1 MRSASATINTL
12 QAGERVEMMDSLQ
25 RELVALIDEVAPPLI
40 DLEQLERLVTQD
52 ELMEAYDGECLVH
65 DGCRPIL
72 SRRIA

>member
-1 MRSASATINTL
+1 
-12 QAGERVEMMDSLQ
+12 MMDSLQ
-25 RELVALIDEVAPPLI
+25 RELVALVDEVAPPLL

-52 ELMEAYDGECLVH
+52 ELLEAYDGECLIH

>member
-1 MRSASATINTL
+1 
-12 QAGERVEMMDSLQ
+12 MDSLQ
-25 RELVALIDEVAPPLI
+25 RELVSLVDEVAPPLI

-52 ELMEAYDGECLVH
+52 ELLEAYDGECLIH